1 MMMAEGFSLLED
13 TYLDTHFL
21 SSAYSFWQ
29 TLVALGLLFSCLV
42 FKIHFH
48 VFSFLSF
55 MY

>member
-1 MMMAEGFSLLED
+1 MIMAEGFSLLED
-13 TYLDTHFL
+13 TYLDTHLL

-29 TLVALGLLFSCLV
+29 TLVALGLFFCLV